1 MPCVGIATRPV
12 VLLMASSAG
21 KRERERQKL
30 EKAKVKAERKAARQ
44 ASDAQSEDGSS
55 SRTESELIED
65 LGDLQRAFETGTLS
79 LEDFEE
85 RRDRLQ
91 AEFEQLT

>member
-1 MPCVGIATRPV
+1 
-12 VLLMASSAG
+12 MASSAG

-30 EKAKVKAERKAARQ
+30 EKAQAKAERRAARQ
-44 ASDAQSEDGSS
+44 AADPQPDDGTPSRSEAEVID
-55 SRTESELIED
+55 ELGA
-65 LGDLQRAFETGTLS
+65 LHRAYEAGEVS

-91 AEFEQLT
+91 AEFGQLS